1 MRCVRR
7 AVICLL
13 FSIAGSAVAQEA
25 PTTEQLLEALKGK
38 VARGVQDH
46 AANSESAQSNE
57 LAKLISALK
66 EKESR
71 GLPVSAADRKELA
84 EAVKEQPQIDID
96 INFDFNSNDI
106 TDRVR
111 PVLMA
116 LGRALVKLDANSTF
130 VVAGHTDA
138 KGKPAYNQA
147 LSERRAQAVK
157 DFLGSQFSLKKE
169 QLIVVGYGSEQL
181 KNRGK
186 PYADENRRVQVVNAT
201 PDVTAAK

>member
-25 PTTEQLLEALKGK
+25 PTTEHLLEALKGK

-71 GLPVSAADRKELA
+71 GLSVSAADRKELA

-157 DFLGSQFSLKKE
+157 DFLGSQSSLKKE